1 MRITPGIFSPRRVD
15 ALKRRLRV
23 LANLYVERTKLT
35 LADRLALL
43 MGAIV
48 LVFVCLLLGTIGL
61 VFISGALIELF
72 SMCLHPIAAW
82 FIVGGI
88 YLVLLILTVLLR
100 RWLIFNPVAKFVSKL
115 IFKDDSLDE
124 ISATEHGNE
133 TERHN
138 NA

>member
-35 LADRLALL
+35 LADRLAML

-61 VFISGALIELF
+61 VFIWGALIELF
-72 SMCLHPIAAW
+72 SRRHLSGVADTYCAA
-82 FIVGGI
+82 
-88 YLVLLILTVLLR
+88 
-100 RWLIFNPVAKFVSKL
+100 A
-115 IFKDDSLDE
+115 SLADFQ
-124 ISATEHGNE
+124 SRG
-133 TERHN
+133 
-138 NA
+138 